1 MRWFIAS
8 LVCLMLAC
16 AGCGEQRGTGPRVLS
31 PEPPASDEV
40 SQPEPVATEST
51 CEQAPDEPGLGTE
64 SDAPELRG
72 VFEHVRVDT
81 TNRIVEFDG
90 IVPID
95 CHHEDSPEVY
105 LEVIACTKGTRE
117 HEALVMTEARPSH
130 VHAAMLL
137 AGMVPGAPGS
147 PEARGEASVSPTGAR
162 VLVEI
167 EYVNETGETITAPA
181 SAWIRHVET
190 GAGFDAASW
199 VFAGSKIVEHRGR
212 EVYDADGTGLL
223 ISLAMF
229 ANARIEAVGM
239 GGATLALEHG
249 FSPEAGVAEPVWIAD
264 ASVVPAYKTPVVVRL
279 SAAERP

>member
-16 AGCGEQRGTGPRVLS
+16 IGCGERRGTGPHVLS

-51 CEQAPDEPGLGTE
+51 SEQAPDEPGLGTE
-64 SDAPELRG
+64 SDAPELRE

-137 AGMVPGAPGS
+137 AGMVPGSPGS

-167 EYVNETGETITAPA
+167 EYVNEAGETITAPA

-190 GAGFDAASW
+190 GARFDAASW
-199 VFAGSKIVEHRGR
+199 VFAGSKIVDYRGR